1 MNKPTAEEYAPFY
14 GTYMKMVG
22 DGDDVLTLLEEQC
35 AGSYALFSS
44 LSDEQ
49 ANYAYAEGK
58 WTIKQVLG
66 HMIDAERTF
75 AYRILAFSRGQKE
88 LPGFD
93 ENEYVERA
101 TFNDRSITDL
111 AAEFK
116 KVRESNLYL
125 LQALTPEQLN
135 ATGIANGNQISVL
148 AIVYIMA
155 GHELHHIKIVKER
168 YLINA

>member
-1 MNKPTAEEYAPFY
+1 MNKPIAEEYAPFY

-22 DGDDVLTLLEEQC
+22 DGDVLAMLEGQC
-35 AGSYALFSS
+35 ATSYALFSN

-49 ANYAYAEGK
+49 ANHAYGEDK

-93 ENEYVERA
+93 ENEYVERS
-101 TFNDRSITDL
+101 TFNDRQITDL

-116 KVRESNLYL
+116 KIREANLYL
-125 LQALTPEQLN
+125 LHALTPGQLD
-135 ATGIANGNQISVL
+135 ATGIANGNKISVL

-168 YLINA
+168 YLV

>member
-14 GTYMKMVG
+14 GTYMKMIG
-22 DGDDVLTLLEEQC
+22 DGDILASLEEQC
-35 AGSYALFSS
+35 TASYALFSN

-49 ANYAYAEGK
+49 ANYAYGEDK

-93 ENEYVERA
+93 ENEYVERS
-101 TFNDRSITDL
+101 TFNDRKITDL
-111 AAEFK
+111 ANEFK

-125 LQALTPEQLN
+125 LQALTTEQLD
-135 ATGIANGNQISVL
+135 ATGIANGNKISVL

-155 GHELHHIKIVKER
+155 GHELHHIKIIKER